1 MKIKS
6 LLQYVVF
13 EIKWDYHE
21 QAVFYCVE
29 VRIFLTEK
37 VLDSSLVGEHISW
50 LHGGLDYA

>member
-13 EIKWDYHE
+13 EIEWDYHE